1 MYSAWSLW
9 YKTTF
14 SLLLR
19 GFTGNVGRN
28 LGQIFKSEHLDS
40 EFVILV
46 FFLLLHINQE
56 FDKTN
61 YSLICYFIALLKRT
75 KVHSLDRNEFIM
87 GIRHIFLFPEEANF
101 WISLPTDLSAKNLVV
116 LMQLEQLIKVLIT
129 PTIVKKHSWTQLK
142 HSWKLTCLHLKSDPK
157 HFFGRDLL
165 AIP

>member
-1 MYSAWSLW
+1 M
-9 YKTTF
+9 
-14 SLLLR
+14 
-19 GFTGNVGRN
+19 
-28 LGQIFKSEHLDS
+28 
-40 EFVILV
+40 

-129 PTIVKKHSWTQLK
+129 PTIVKKHS
-142 HSWKLTCLHLKSDPK
+142 
-157 HFFGRDLL
+157 
-165 AIP
+165 